1 MSMGHCGRTAK
12 EHLPHPGAPG
22 RLRED
27 GAWVGRRRG
36 DLRRGGKPCKEL
48 PAVRCGEQKVQGRGS
63 GRRCDLAGRAGPNG
77 EGPCMGNQGV
87 WILFHV
93 PLQLYNVVSYTL
105 GNLGTAL
112 ALEVSICGQ
121 DYLLP
126 PHSILSSFR
135 TVRSSILLEVT
146 VTIVKMYTSQPA
158 LQIRMAVHWIG
169 FLGNLLNM
177 GWFRE
182 ELCHLSILA
191 AWSVDL
197 IAGVA
202 AVIVGYQ
209 THWGWKVYFKHIRG
223 EGFHGTYVCLTVEL
237 LHQPCTP

>member
-1 MSMGHCGRTAK
+1 
-12 EHLPHPGAPG
+12 
-22 RLRED
+22 
-27 GAWVGRRRG
+27 
-36 DLRRGGKPCKEL
+36 
-48 PAVRCGEQKVQGRGS
+48 
-63 GRRCDLAGRAGPNG
+63 
-77 EGPCMGNQGV
+77 MGNQGV

-93 PLQLYNVVSYTL
+93 PLQVYNVVSYTL
-105 GNLGTAL
+105 GNLGTAS

-177 GWFRE
+177 G
-182 ELCHLSILA
+182 
-191 AWSVDL
+191 
-197 IAGVA
+197 
-202 AVIVGYQ
+202 
-209 THWGWKVYFKHIRG
+209 
-223 EGFHGTYVCLTVEL
+223 
-237 LHQPCTP
+237 